1 MTDSRVPTDRK
12 RLREALFV
20 PPYHKRQLTDYQLEW
35 LKDHFHDKENSK
47 LASALNISLSTLHR
61 FARDLKLT
69 KSETGM
75 RAIKKRQAAQIKKVC
90 EENGYYN
97 SLRGKAPCAAALE
110 ATRRLREAGF
120 VPLVRLKEISP
131 YRYRKCMKERSERRR
146 LLISKERR
154 RIRFGMEPQTRLG
167 KILQQKQFSRKA
179 TCLRYN
185 MLKKGYILGDKSFDS
200 DERWVIYYDC
210 DTIRSAIRERN
221 AVNCG
226 FKILPLPVE
235 E

>member
-1 MTDSRVPTDRK
+1 
-12 RLREALFV
+12 
-20 PPYHKRQLTDYQLEW
+20 
-35 LKDHFHDKENSK
+35 
-47 LASALNISLSTLHR
+47 
-61 FARDLKLT
+61 
-69 KSETGM
+69 
-75 RAIKKRQAAQIKKVC
+75 
-90 EENGYYN
+90 
-97 SLRGKAPCAAALE
+97 
-110 ATRRLREAGF
+110 
-120 VPLVRLKEISP
+120 
-131 YRYRKCMKERSERRR
+131 MKEKAEKRR

-167 KILQQKQFSRKA
+167 KILQQKPFSRKA
-179 TCLRYN
+179 NCLRYN

-200 DERWVIYYDC
+200 DERWVIYYDS